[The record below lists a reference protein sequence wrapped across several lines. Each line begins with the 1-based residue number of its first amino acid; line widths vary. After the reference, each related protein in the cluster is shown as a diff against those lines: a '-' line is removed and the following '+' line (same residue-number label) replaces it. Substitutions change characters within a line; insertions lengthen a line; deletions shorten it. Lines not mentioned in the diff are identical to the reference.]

1 MNFRVR
7 PHPGA
12 TTEYLVDYVK
22 PVARKKTKML
32 VIHVGTK

>member
-1 MNFRVR
+1 MNVRVR
-7 PHPGA
+7 SHPGT
-12 TTEYLVDYVK
+12 TTEDLVDYVK